1 MATHMRRHRV
11 LYITIGILILLWII
25 IKIFFTPPL
34 LSDTHFGRAY
44 FDRNGKLLRITLS
57 ADDKYRLYTPLDKI
71 SPDVQRATILYED
84 KYFKYHIGI
93 NPISLIRATINY
105 FSGVE
110 NPAGASTITMQV
122 ARIKYHLNTRQ
133 IMGKLKQIAAAI
145 YIDLF
150 YSKNE
155 ILEAYLNLAPY
166 GGNIE
171 SIGAASLIYFDK
183 PAYDLTTIQAITLST
198 IPQNPTKRG
207 LNTDSGLKN
216 MMNMR
221 GDLVR
226 RWVDKNPTD
235 KNLITL
241 AQMPLDV
248 RTTNNLP
255 FYAPHFINYQ
265 ISQNNN
271 YWSDIGTHNSTIQ
284 TTLDLDLQQ
293 TLEHTL
299 ESEIAK
305 KRNNGI
311 NNASAILIN
320 YKTMETLA
328 YIGSANYF
336 DKSIFGENDG
346 VRARRSPGST
356 LKPLI
361 YATAVDMGLI
371 HSMTLLKDAK
381 INFGAYAPENSDSEF
396 FGPVLA
402 RDALTLSR
410 NIPAINLLRQ
420 IGTKNFYNILTKS
433 GVTNLKSPDYYGIS
447 IALGGAEVSMFELA
461 DIYATMANLG
471 TRYNIRTQI
480 SEPHDAIS
488 QILSPESFFITLDM
502 LAHQYPPTKRIPF
515 AKKTENTLRHYWKTG
530 TSSSFRDAWT
540 AGIFGDFV
548 LIVWVGN
555 FDGTPNNA
563 FSGAHAAAPIYF
575 ALANA
580 TSKYYATHG
589 IRIQNNNFMR
599 DDLNIS
605 EIDMCADVG
614 GLAGKYCPKTVRA
627 YFIPGKSPIATSS
640 VYRAVP
646 IDNKTGLRACTRDPN
661 TTHMAVYEFWDAEY
675 LDMFQR
681 AGISRN
687 TPPPFMP
694 GCNLDAITTTH
705 TAPIILSPVDE
716 TRTVILSD
724 ENAQGIA
731 FRAISDMDDIKIFWF
746 LDNEMI
752 GTSISGQ
759 TFTHNTPIGD
769 HTVRVIDE
777 MGGATAIQFSVVK

>member
-235 KNLITL
+235 KNLIAL

-265 ISQNNN
+265 ITLNNN
-271 YWSDIGTHNSTIQ
+271 Y
-284 TTLDLDLQQ
+284 
-293 TLEHTL
+293 
-299 ESEIAK
+299 
-305 KRNNGI
+305 
-311 NNASAILIN
+311 
-320 YKTMETLA
+320 
-328 YIGSANYF
+328 
-336 DKSIFGENDG
+336 
-346 VRARRSPGST
+346 
-356 LKPLI
+356 
-361 YATAVDMGLI
+361 
-371 HSMTLLKDAK
+371 
-381 INFGAYAPENSDSEF
+381 
-396 FGPVLA
+396 
-402 RDALTLSR
+402 
-410 NIPAINLLRQ
+410 
-420 IGTKNFYNILTKS
+420 
-433 GVTNLKSPDYYGIS
+433 
-447 IALGGAEVSMFELA
+447 
-461 DIYATMANLG
+461 
-471 TRYNIRTQI
+471 
-480 SEPHDAIS
+480 
-488 QILSPESFFITLDM
+488 
-502 LAHQYPPTKRIPF
+502 
-515 AKKTENTLRHYWKTG
+515 
-530 TSSSFRDAWT
+530 
-540 AGIFGDFV
+540 
-548 LIVWVGN
+548 
-555 FDGTPNNA
+555 
-563 FSGAHAAAPIYF
+563 
-575 ALANA
+575 
-580 TSKYYATHG
+580 
-589 IRIQNNNFMR
+589 
-599 DDLNIS
+599 
-605 EIDMCADVG
+605 
-614 GLAGKYCPKTVRA
+614 
-627 YFIPGKSPIATSS
+627 
-640 VYRAVP
+640 
-646 IDNKTGLRACTRDPN
+646 
-661 TTHMAVYEFWDAEY
+661 
-675 LDMFQR
+675 
-681 AGISRN
+681 
-687 TPPPFMP
+687 
-694 GCNLDAITTTH
+694 
-705 TAPIILSPVDE
+705 
-716 TRTVILSD
+716 
-724 ENAQGIA
+724 
-731 FRAISDMDDIKIFWF
+731 
-746 LDNEMI
+746 
-752 GTSISGQ
+752 
-759 TFTHNTPIGD
+759 
-769 HTVRVIDE
+769 
-777 MGGATAIQFSVVK
+777 